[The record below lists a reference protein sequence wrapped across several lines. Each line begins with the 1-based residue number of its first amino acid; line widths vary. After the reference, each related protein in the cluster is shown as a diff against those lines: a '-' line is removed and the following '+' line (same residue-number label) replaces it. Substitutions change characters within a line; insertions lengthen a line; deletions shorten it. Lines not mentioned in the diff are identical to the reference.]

1 MTINPK
7 KKYLIIGTGALGGF
21 YGVKLAK
28 AGLDVHFLI
37 RSDYDYIKSHGLKV
51 VSASGNIVIDSINCY
66 RYTSEMPNGDVIL
79 IATKAFSNNELKG
92 LIQPVLKDSST
103 VVLLQ
108 NGLGGEDYLA
118 DFIDNTCIFGGLS
131 IVAVSKDAPG
141 LIHHHDFGSIKI
153 GQFNPDGLPR
163 KLTPAL
169 QNIVNDFI
177 KAGVKATAVSDLMQA
192 RWEKLAWNIPFCG
205 LSVILDADT
214 KKIVSNHPATTISEE
229 IIKDVARAAA
239 ACGKVIPDAFQRQ
252 MIDIT
257 IKMSPYF
264 PSMKQDFDAGKP
276 LEIEAIFGNPLR
288 AAMNTGYFATYI
300 SMLYHLLK
308 FMEHERKG

>member
-1 MTINPK
+1 MTINQK

-21 YGVKLAK
+21 YGAKLAN
-28 AGLDVHFLI
+28 AGFDVHFLI
-37 RSDYDYIKSHGLKV
+37 RSDYNYIKSHGLRVK
-51 VSASGNIVIDSINCY
+51 SAAGNVVIDSKNCY
-66 RYTSEMPNGDVIL
+66 KNASDMPKGDVIL
-79 IATKAFSNNELKG
+79 IATKAFSNNQLKE
-92 LIQPVLKDSST
+92 LIQPVLKDSSA

-118 DFIDNTCIFGGLS
+118 DFINNTQIFGGLS
-131 IVAVSKDAPG
+131 IVAVSRDAPG

-163 KLTPAL
+163 KITQVL
-169 QNIVNDFI
+169 QDIVYDFVR
-177 KAGVKATAVSDLMQA
+177 AGVKATAVSDLMQA

-214 KKIVSNHPATTISEE
+214 KKIVSNQSTLSLSAE
-229 IIKDVARAAA
+229 IIKDVAMAASS
-239 ACGKVIPDAFQRQ
+239 CGKIIPDAFQRQ

-257 IKMSPYF
+257 IKTGPYF

-276 LEIEAIFGNPLR
+276 MEVEAIFGNPLQ
-288 AAMNTGYFATYI
+288 AAQSSGYFAPYI

-308 FMEHERKG
+308 FMVPKTKG